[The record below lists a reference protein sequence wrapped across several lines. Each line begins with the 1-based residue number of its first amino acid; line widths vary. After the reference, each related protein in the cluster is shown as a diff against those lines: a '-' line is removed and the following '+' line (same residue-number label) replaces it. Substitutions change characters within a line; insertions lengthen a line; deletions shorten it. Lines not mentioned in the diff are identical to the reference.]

1 MVISQQADN
10 RLASVNACH
19 MKVEGVSQQLIWK
32 WWRDIARCGS
42 YLWKAQFVC
51 VRISTEKQHSGANM
65 TAIYFWRCPKLTLSL
80 SLSWRSLSWL
90 NEKSPLL
97 AQSTGNC
104 MGLNVNWCQHRER
117 DLKHSAAVDHS
128 ILCFE
133 ILSSPDLWCLGSSA
147 EEGSLGEI

>member
-10 RLASVNACH
+10 RLALVNACH
-19 MKVEGVSQQLIWK
+19 MKVEWVSQQLIWK

-51 VRISTEKQHSGANM
+51 VRIFENREATQWSKYDSNLFLAPSKIN
-65 TAIYFWRCPKLTLSL
+65 SL